1 VLVGALEQTG
11 ALTGLTR
18 EFTDML
24 QRSALEAASISGV
37 AVALVCNVMNNLPAG
52 LIAASTIAQ
61 THPPAAVT
69 DAVMIAVDL
78 GPNLSITGSLATIL
92 WLISLRRDGE
102 PVGFWPF
109 LRVGIWVMPTALVL
123 AIGARLVLG
132 T

>member
-1 VLVGALEQTG
+1 
-11 ALTGLTR
+11 
-18 EFTDML
+18 
-24 QRSALEAASISGV
+24 V

-61 THPPAAVT
+61 THPSAAVT
-69 DAVMIAVDL
+69 DSVMIAVDL